1 MKISVIDGYTE
12 NPGDLSWDGLRALGD
27 VVIYDHSTKDEAE
40 IIRRVGDAEI
50 VVANK
55 SPISRRVLDACPN
68 VKYITVQ
75 ATGYDPINYV
85 YAREKGIPVS
95 NVPTY
100 GTASVAQFAIA
111 LLLEICGHAAHH
123 SDAVHAGR
131 WAECGEWTF
140 WDYPMIELA
149 GKTMGIIGFGR
160 IGQNVGRIA
169 KALGMR
175 VIAYDARE
183 SDAGHAL
190 GVEYVTLDELFAQSD
205 VLGLQMPLL
214 PFNVG
219 IINKENIAKM
229 KDGAILINVGRGT
242 TVDSDALV
250 EALRSG
256 RELECIYIQ
265 SGSPKGPVAAIL
277 NKAREQGIPVKEA
290 TREKLTQ
297 LSGIETHQGVAA
309 ICAAAAYAEMKDIYE
324 RAGEEPLFV
333 VICDNIEDPHN
344 LGAII
349 RTAEACG
356 AHGVIIPKRHSAG
369 LTAAAVKSSAG
380 AAVCLPVVRV
390 ANIVATM
397 QSLKA
402 EKNVWFTCADMDGVN
417 WCQLDFKGAVG
428 LVIGSEGNGVSRLVK
443 EECDFVAALPMQGQI
458 NSLNASVAGGIIL
471 YEITRQRLGL
481 KAR

>member
-1 MKISVIDGYTE
+1 MHKKVLVCLPLNDAHRAALEASVPE
-12 NPGDLSWDGLRALGD
+12 FEFRFNALDDVHAEDVLWAD
-27 VVIYDHSTKDEAE
+27 VVLGNAPVSMISQNKHIEWFQSNSAGPDAYLKPGVLPENCMVTNATGAYGLAISEWMLAMWLGIQKDMFLYRDRQNQRQWAPIDRPVRGITGARVLCVGMGDIGSNFARRAHMLGAE
-40 IIRRVGDAEI
+40 VVGVRRTVHPDTPCPDYCLR
-50 VVANK
+50 VVAQ
-55 SPISRRVLDACPN
+55 SQLDEELPEA
-68 VKYITVQ
+68 
-75 ATGYDPINYV
+75 DL
-85 YAREKGIPVS
+85 
-95 NVPTY
+95 
-100 GTASVAQFAIA
+100 IA
-111 LLLEICGHAAHH
+111 LSLPGTPETNKLFN
-123 SDAVHAGR
+123 
-131 WAECGEWTF
+131 AERF
-140 WDYPMIELA
+140 
-149 GKTMGIIGFGR
+149 
-160 IGQNVGRIA
+160 
-169 KALGMR
+169 
-175 VIAYDARE
+175 ARC
-183 SDAGHAL
+183 
-190 GVEYVTLDELFAQSD
+190 
-205 VLGLQMPLL
+205 
-214 PFNVG
+214 
-219 IINKENIAKM
+219 